1 MDASIKRFN
10 LHSSQTFESLEFLY
24 QQHKPGLISLVF
36 LVLWITTAIVSVCV
50 QRFNYS
56 DMIQFSRLWFYCF
69 GNGSL
74 SWLDDDDDDDDDDD
88 EFLHRIAEWSNQLF
102 G

>member
-56 DMIQFSRLWFYCF
+56 DMIQVKKILEICS
-69 GNGSL
+69 
-74 SWLDDDDDDDDDDD
+74 
-88 EFLHRIAEWSNQLF
+88 
-102 G
+102 